1 MNSDRLQQADYDE
14 IVIATGVT
22 PRQLDIEGIDHPKVL
37 NYLQVLKEKQP
48 VGQRVAIIGAGG
60 IGFDTAEFLTQS
72 GTSASIVPEKFYDE
86 WGIDPAYEHTGG
98 LKAARPESAAREVFL
113 LQRKNSA
120 VGAHLGKTTGW
131 IHRLSLKHR
140 HVQMLSGVTYEKIDD
155 QGLHIIVNEQHKL
168 LEVDHIVICAGQES
182 YTAMYDELLA
192 QGKSVHLIGG
202 AKEAGE
208 LDAKRA
214 IRQGAELAAT
224 I

>member
-1 MNSDRLQQADYDE
+1 
-14 IVIATGVT
+14 
-22 PRQLDIEGIDHPKVL
+22 
-37 NYLQVLKEKQP
+37 
-48 VGQRVAIIGAGG
+48 
-60 IGFDTAEFLTQS
+60 
-72 GTSASIVPEKFYDE
+72 
-86 WGIDPAYEHTGG
+86 
-98 LKAARPESAAREVFL
+98 
-113 LQRKNSA
+113 
-120 VGAHLGKTTGW
+120 
-131 IHRLSLKHR
+131 
-140 HVQMLSGVTYEKIDD
+140 MLSGVTYEKIDD